1 MRDRGE
7 HRRGNRRLDGDTVGA
22 IEFFRRAMLCLMQS
36 VPNRTVLRTAEVVR
50 AEESSFAGSYV

>member
-7 HRRGNRRLDGDTVGA
+7 HRRGNHRLDGDTVGV

-36 VPNRTVLRTAEVVR
+36 VPNCSAADSGGCEGGRVVIC
-50 AEESSFAGSYV
+50 